1 VHFPLSCAD
10 ECSASRHVTHEFK
23 EGHMFL
29 TLLAANTVLAFAV
42 CFIVARIFRAPIN
55 KILQRLVAEDIFSAW
70 GRYIIFAIYV
80 VGISGGVRIWD
91 LEKYITPE
99 KEGGTIIELT
109 QERWILELYR
119 TIIGTLQSIAWML
132 LLFFI
137 FALIA
142 FVILK
147 GLEMRKQMN
156 A

>member
-1 VHFPLSCAD
+1 
-10 ECSASRHVTHEFK
+10 
-23 EGHMFL
+23 MFI
-29 TLLAANTVLAFAV
+29 LLLVVNLLLAFAV

-55 KILQRLVAEDIFSAW
+55 KILQRLVAEDIFIAW
-70 GRYIIFAIYV
+70 GRYIIFATYV

-91 LEKYITPE
+91 LEKYITPT
-99 KEGGTIIELT
+99 KEGGTILELT

-142 FVILK
+142 YVILK
-147 GLEMRKQMN
+147 GLEMRKQ
-156 A
+156 AKA